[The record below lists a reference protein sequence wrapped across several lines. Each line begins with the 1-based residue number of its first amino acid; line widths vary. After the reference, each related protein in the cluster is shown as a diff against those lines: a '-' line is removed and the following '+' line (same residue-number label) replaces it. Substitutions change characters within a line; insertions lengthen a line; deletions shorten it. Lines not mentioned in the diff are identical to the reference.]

1 MRLLTLNGGGTAGY
15 ATCLLLQRL
24 EQDTGRQ
31 CYELFDLIHGVS
43 TGAIIAGALG
53 IGMNAEALV
62 DLYRRDI
69 PLIFKKLHWPFWRWY
84 VGPTKYNAE
93 VLEEILEQIF
103 GNKMIGDTR
112 TACMIHAT
120 QMSPHLQPYFW
131 KSWRWDS
138 MNARLADIIRA
149 SSAAPTYFNPKQ
161 IGLQTFVDGGM
172 CANNP
177 THCTIVE
184 ALRLGVRLT
193 DISALNIQLGG
204 APEYTQAEVTKLK
217 SIARWASKL
226 TEVLLNSNV
235 EIGEYLSTHL
245 IDQYVN
251 CDFNL
256 TEPLD
261 YWSDDFQA
269 KCVSMVDQ
277 YWSVNRNRI
286 VAQVLTGKKTSP
298 AALAETIKVPCL
310 QNDTLAQGS
319 NGNNPLDPR
328 TDH

>member
-15 ATCLLLQRL
+15 ATCLLLQKL
-24 EQDTGRQ
+24 EHETRRP
-31 CYELFDLIHGVS
+31 CYELFDMIHGVS

-53 IGMNAEALV
+53 IGMSADDLV

-103 GNKMIGDTR
+103 GNQVIGDTR

-120 QMSPHLQPYFW
+120 QMSPRLQPYFW

-138 MNARLADIIRA
+138 MSVKLSDIIRA
-149 SSAAPTYFNPKQ
+149 SSAAPTYFTPKQ

-184 ALRLGVRLT
+184 ALRLGVRLS
-193 DISALNIQLGG
+193 DISAVNIQLGD
-204 APEYTQAEVTKLK
+204 APSYAQDEVAKLK
-217 SIARWASKL
+217 SIVRWAPKL
-226 TEVLLNSNV
+226 TEVLLSSNV
-235 EIGEYLSTHL
+235 EIGEYLATHL
-245 IDQYVN
+245 IQQYINV
-251 CDFNL
+251 DFNL
-256 TEPLD
+256 SEPLD
-261 YWSDDFQA
+261 FWSDEFQS
-269 KCVSMVDQ
+269 KCATLVDQ

-286 VAQVLTGKKTSP
+286 VAQVLMSKKSSA
-298 AALAETIKVPCL
+298 AALAETIKVPCI
-310 QNDTLAQGS
+310 QNDTLVQGS
-319 NGNNPLDPR
+319 NGNHPLDPR
-328 TDH
+328 ANH